1 MNRIKLIV
9 LDVDGVLTNGSLYI
23 GSDKTEYKQFNAQD
37 GMGISLAQH
46 AGILTAIIS
55 GRSSESVNKRAEEL
69 NINFIY
75 QGIRKKIDIFNQL
88 LSTLGLNKDEVCYMG
103 DDINDL
109 PIIDIIDMSFAP
121 ANAAELVKERVKYV
135 TKNNGGNG
143 AVREMIEIILKGQT
157 DIYQLV
163 NDYNYKEND
172 S

>member
-1 MNRIKLIV
+1 MNKIKLIV

-23 GSDKTEYKQFNAQD
+23 GSDETEYKQFNAQD
-37 GMGISLAQH
+37 GMGISLAH
-46 AGILTAIIS
+46 YAGIYSAIIS

-75 QGIRKKIDIFNQL
+75 QGIRKKIDVFNQL
-88 LSTLGLNKDEVCYMG
+88 ISTLGLNTDEVCYMG

-121 ANAAELVKERVKYV
+121 ANAAEAVKERVKYI
-135 TKNNGGNG
+135 TKNKGGNG
-143 AVREMIEIILKGQT
+143 AVREMIEIILKDQT
-157 DIYQLV
+157 DINQLV
-163 NDYNYKEND
+163 NDYNSKGID